1 MGGRRGLTDGFV
13 DKREKDEKRERGGA
27 GKRERVGLERTKSL
41 A

>member
-1 MGGRRGLTDGFV
+1 MLGPAGCFV
-13 DKREKDEKRERGGA
+13 REKIEKRERGGA